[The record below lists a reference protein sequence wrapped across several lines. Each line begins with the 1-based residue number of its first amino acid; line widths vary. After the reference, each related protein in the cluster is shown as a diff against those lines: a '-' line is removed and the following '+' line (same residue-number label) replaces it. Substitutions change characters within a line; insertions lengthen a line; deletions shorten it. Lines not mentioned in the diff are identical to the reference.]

1 MIKTLLKEIRFYYLK
16 KKWRRI
22 NRHNDTII
30 KNYFPIDR
38 VSVGNKTY
46 GPLKIIWMA
55 PKDAYVHIGNYCS
68 IGPSVTFL
76 VGGEHNYKRISTY
89 PFQTLV
95 YHEVTRDE
103 NINRNIVIEDDVW
116 IGFDTLILSG
126 VTVGKGSVVG
136 ARSVVSKNIPP
147 YSIYVGNKIIKK
159 RFSDKIIEKLK
170 RVDYSKINHTSKDSY
185 KDLCQEEVTE
195 DNIDCILRRF
205 NV

>member
-1 MIKTLLKEIRFYYLK
+1 
-16 KKWRRI
+16 
-22 NRHNDTII
+22 
-30 KNYFPIDR
+30 
-38 VSVGNKTY
+38 
-46 GPLKIIWMA
+46 MA

-95 YHEVTRDE
+95 YHEVTRDK

-116 IGFDTLILSG
+116 IGFDALILSG
-126 VTVGKGSVVG
+126 VTVGKGSVIG
-136 ARSVVSKNIPP
+136 ARSIVSKDIPP

-170 RVDYSKINHTSKDSY
+170 KIDYSKINHSSKDSY
-185 KDLCQEEVTE
+185 SDLCQEEVTE
-195 DNIDCILRRF
+195 DNIDYILHRF
-205 NV
+205 DV